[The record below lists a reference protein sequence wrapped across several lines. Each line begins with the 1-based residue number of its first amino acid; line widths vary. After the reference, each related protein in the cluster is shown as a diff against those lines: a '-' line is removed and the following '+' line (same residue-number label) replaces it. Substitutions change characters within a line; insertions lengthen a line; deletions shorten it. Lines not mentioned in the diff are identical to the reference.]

1 MNCTVVIPAAGRG
14 VRFGGPVPKQY
25 SLLRG
30 EPLIARTI
38 DRFLRSGL
46 AGRIIVA
53 VSEDDTRWPALAEQ
67 RRWEDVEWV
76 TGGETRQASVM
87 NAMRVVDPA
96 VRLVAIHDAVRPFFR
111 MSTLR
116 TLLELAE
123 EFGAAIPVIH
133 VTETLHRVDGN
144 EVESTLDRDSI
155 VRAQTP
161 QCFQTELLASVIERA
176 WHEGNISTDEAALVA
191 SYGIKVRTV
200 EGDEGNL
207 KITTAAD
214 LEWAERNYEQ
224 WSRS

>member
-53 VSEDDTRWPALAEQ
+53 VSEDDTRWQALAEQ

-96 VRLVAIHDAVRPFFR
+96 VRLVAVHDAVRPFFR

-116 TLLELAE
+116 TLLELAD

-133 VTETLHRVDGN
+133 VTETLHRVAGN
-144 EVESTLDRDSI
+144 EIESTLDRDSI

-161 QCFQTELLASVIERA
+161 QCFQAELLASVIERA
-176 WHEGNISTDEAALVA
+176 WHEGNMSTDEAALVA

>member
-14 VRFGGPVPKQY
+14 LRFGGPVPKQY

-53 VSEDDTRWPALAEQ
+53 VSEDDTRWAAIAEQ

-96 VRLVAIHDAVRPFFR
+96 VKLVAVHDAVRPFFR

-116 TLLELAE
+116 TLLELAD

-144 EVESTLDRDSI
+144 EIESTLDRDSI

-161 QCFQTELLASVIERA
+161 QCFQAELLASVIERA
-176 WHEGNISTDEAALVA
+176 WHEGNMSTDEAALVA

>member
-53 VSEDDTRWPALAEQ
+53 VSEDDTRWAAIAEQ

-96 VRLVAIHDAVRPFFR
+96 VKLVAVHDAVRPFFR

-116 TLLELAE
+116 TLLELAD

-144 EVESTLDRDSI
+144 EIESTLDRDSI

-161 QCFQTELLASVIERA
+161 QCFQAELLASVIERA
-176 WHEGNISTDEAALVA
+176 WHEGNMSTDEAALVA

>member
-14 VRFGGPVPKQY
+14 LRFGGPVPKQY

-53 VSEDDTRWPALAEQ
+53 VSEEDTRWTELAEQ

-96 VRLVAIHDAVRPFFR
+96 VKLVAVHDAVRPFFR

-116 TLLELAE
+116 TLLELAD

-144 EVESTLDRDSI
+144 EIESTLDRDSI

-161 QCFQTELLASVIERA
+161 QCFQAELLASVIERA
-176 WHEGNISTDEAALVA
+176 WHEGNMSTDEAALVA

>member
-53 VSEDDTRWPALAEQ
+53 VSEDDTRWLELAEQ

-96 VRLVAIHDAVRPFFR
+96 VKLVAVHDAVRPFFR

-116 TLLELAE
+116 TLLELAD

-144 EVESTLDRDSI
+144 EIESTLDRDSI

-161 QCFQTELLASVIERA
+161 QCFQAELLASVIERA
-176 WHEGNISTDEAALVA
+176 WHEGNMSTDEAALVS
-191 SYGIKVRTV
+191 SYGIKVRTL